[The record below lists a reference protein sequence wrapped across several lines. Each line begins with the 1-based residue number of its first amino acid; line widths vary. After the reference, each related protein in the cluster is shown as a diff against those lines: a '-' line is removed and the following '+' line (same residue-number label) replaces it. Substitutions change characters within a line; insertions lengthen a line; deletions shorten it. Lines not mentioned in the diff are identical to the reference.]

1 VVHRLPPNIDS
12 GFAAKTRKGR
22 LPAGL
27 FVWGCRGERRG
38 EQASRTGAAG
48 VHRRSF
54 EKKSRFEKISRC
66 TQLFVTFGYYG
77 VARLVGHRTCVL
89 LR

>member
-1 VVHRLPPNIDS
+1 LIAALLPRPGKA
-12 GFAAKTRKGR
+12 GFP
-22 LPAGL
+22 PAFLYGDAE
-27 FVWGCRGERRG
+27 VNGGA
-38 EQASRTGAAG
+38 QASRTGAAG